1 MRNSIKLLAVGSAL
15 ALSLSAVS
23 LQAAGGGGG
32 GGFSGGGP
40 SQSAPRYDA
49 TAEYQK
55 GVAHLKAENY
65 KGAIKSFKRSLSVA
79 SRNAN
84 AQYLLGF
91 SYMQLGNHKKARKP
105 LERAVKY
112 NADLIDAHRDLAITY
127 HKLGNAE
134 KANAALGT
142 LTAKQTACG
151 DSCAQKDQLSA
162 AVTAVQQS
170 MNGTEQASLGLP
182 AGFGMET
189 DKTSDAIYLSA
200 VSLINE
206 GRYDDALSELDEAGK
221 TFGPHPDVLTYIG
234 FANRKMKRF
243 DVAEDYYQRAL
254 AVAPNHLGAIEYYGE
269 LKVERG
275 DMAGA
280 QAHLTRLEQLCAFG
294 CYEAEEL
301 RRWIVEAQS
310 S

>member
-1 MRNSIKLLAVGSAL
+1 MRRSLTLFATGA
-15 ALSLSAVS
+15 ALSLSAIPFSVN
-23 LQAAGGGGG
+23 AAGGGGG
-32 GGFSGGGP
+32 GGFSGGP

-55 GVAHLKAENY
+55 GRTALQAKDY
-65 KGAIKSFKRSLSVA
+65 KKAIKAFKRSLSVA
-79 SRNAN
+79 SKNAN

-91 SYMQLGNHKKARKP
+91 SYMQLDNHKKAKKP
-105 LERAVKY
+105 LEKAVKLSPG
-112 NADLIDAHRDLAITY
+112 LIEAHRDLAITY
-127 HKLGNAE
+127 HKLGNTE
-134 KANAALGT
+134 KANSALGK

-151 DSCAQKDQLSA
+151 ESCAEKDQLSA
-162 AVTAVQQS
+162 AVAAVQS
-170 MNGTEQASLGLP
+170 TMNGNEQASLHLPQSFGLVD
-182 AGFGMET
+182 GQ
-189 DKTSDAIYLSA
+189 TSDAVYLSA

-206 GRYDDALSELDEAGK
+206 GQYEAALLELDEAGK

-243 DVAEDYYQRAL
+243 DIAEEYYQRAL
-254 AVAPNHLGAIEYYGE
+254 NVAPNHLGAIEYYGE

-275 DMAGA
+275 DLTGA
-280 QAHLTRLEQLCAFG
+280 QHHLVRLEKLCAFG

-301 RRWIVEAQS
+301 RRWIIEAKS